1 MRSSVAIWPSLRRTS
16 LTGEERQM
24 QSRKKRSI
32 LRDKRY
38 EAVVRCPAQ
47 CRRIL
52 KENLGK
58 DIALVTSQV
67 NATRSRIVQSPDRIR
82 KYISEMS
89 LQARDERAA
98 IAAAEAKSREI
109 KVKLD
114 ALSVFEQVSPDSID
128 MLRDLFV

>member
-1 MRSSVAIWPSLRRTS
+1 M
-16 LTGEERQM
+16 
-24 QSRKKRSI
+24 
-32 LRDKRY
+32 
-38 EAVVRCPAQ
+38 
-47 CRRIL
+47 
-52 KENLGK
+52 
-58 DIALVTSQV
+58 
-67 NATRSRIVQSPDRIR
+67 QSPDRIR